1 MPQLPIDILEI
12 IVDSSAGYKC
22 LLSTLSV
29 TSRALTART
38 RVHLFHTIHLG
49 TPHGP
54 NTERPSARYGKPI
67 PTRCDAFLSLCAKN
81 PDLALHVRDLVI
93 TESVWHPTSGQR
105 WSNRSQSIDPMVRS
119 LLNLKRFAFRT
130 EGLNVQLS
138 PPLHQVLS
146 LILAKADMEWISIS
160 DIQFG
165 HASNLF
171 TLFTNAAQQLRVLDL
186 ADIAIYLDNQ
196 VVEEVPGYIPVRID
210 TLAVSFDILR
220 VMEEPFI
227 RIALQRPCPLFDM
240 QGLRCLQLQV
250 YHGPQDMDRVHAW
263 LSIARSVEELDI
275 HIVPGN
281 KALR

>member
-1 MPQLPIDILEI
+1 
-12 IVDSSAGYKC
+12 
-22 LLSTLSV
+22 
-29 TSRALTART
+29 
-38 RVHLFHTIHLG
+38 
-49 TPHGP
+49 
-54 NTERPSARYGKPI
+54 
-67 PTRCDAFLSLCAKN
+67 
-81 PDLALHVRDLVI
+81 
-93 TESVWHPTSGQR
+93 
-105 WSNRSQSIDPMVRS
+105 
-119 LLNLKRFAFRT
+119 
-130 EGLNVQLS
+130 
-138 PPLHQVLS
+138 
-146 LILAKADMEWISIS
+146 MEWISIS

-210 TLAVSFDILR
+210 TLADCPSAPV
-220 VMEEPFI
+220 
-227 RIALQRPCPLFDM
+227 PLFDM

-281 KALR
+281 KALRWRQRRMWKHWITEHFNRSEGLDVPRVQKISFKMRDHDGIGTITAVMEFVALAESLTHVTIQFTSSRGPLSVDTTFSRAPVFPLLSSIEILFEENSHVV